1 MNSLEN
7 FKNNFK
13 ALKEQVDNMDE
24 KSIKQDELEQFA
36 RNK

>member
-24 KSIKQDELEQFA
+24 KKYQT
-36 RNK
+36 R